1 MKPRVSLLVLGLAV
15 VVLFGAVGSAY
26 AQDISIVTVPFSFTV
41 DNKVM
46 PAGRY
51 EMSVADAGLGVL
63 TLTPAKGAAMA
74 VPVITRLAIQKGD
87 MEPRFVF
94 DKVENTYYL
103 SEVWFPPYDGFMI
116 RDTKQPHTHETVKV
130 QKKKGT

>member
-15 VVLFGAVGSAY
+15 VVLFGAVGPAY
-26 AQDISIVTVPFSFTV
+26 AQEISFASIPFSFTV

-51 EMSVADAGLGVL
+51 EISVTDAGLGLL

-74 VPVITRLAIQKGD
+74 VPVITRLASTKSD
-87 MEPRFVF
+87 VEPRFVF

-116 RDTKQPHTHETVKV
+116 RDTKQPHTHATVKA
-130 QKKKGT
+130 QKKGT